1 MLAND
6 VRLIEPML
14 PIASI
19 SQIKLLT
26 YQFLVVLIRSA
37 NNLELFFERIIFLI
51 YGRQLLFELV
61 VSFIG
66 VGV

>member
-51 YGRQLLFELV
+51 NGRQLLFELV